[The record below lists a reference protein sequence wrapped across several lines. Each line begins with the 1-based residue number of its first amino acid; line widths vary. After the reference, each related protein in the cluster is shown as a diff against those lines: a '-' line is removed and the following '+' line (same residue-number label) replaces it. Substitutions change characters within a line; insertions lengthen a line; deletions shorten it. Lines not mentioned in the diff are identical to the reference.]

1 MFQNIVFAVA
11 LFATIAMS
19 NIGIT
24 DARMRISRMRTSRC
38 DCASTVSKERDEAY
52 NKYNTAISISENI
65 ITINNCPPGKEF
77 KYDDYSDD
85 YKVNCNN
92 CPDNYYRT
100 STNASCLHCP
110 VGYYSKSGDAECT
123 KAKTNSSNVHTFCGE
138 GSISGNNKFAEYKE
152 SCYSCYAENKE
163 YMPYKNNHDS
173 CFICPK
179 GSIVDRAAKSC
190 TECPAGYYEKD
201 NICIECD
208 IGTYNDKLGAS
219 KCNVCNNQN
228 AIAYNSV
235 GGYNCDNSIF
245 YDLTDTIKN
254 NLINMDMVLKPLAYS
269 ANLGVAMISNN
280 RRAAEIVIPGI
291 AITYFAIISM

>member
-1 MFQNIVFAVA
+1 MFQNIVFTVA
-11 LFATIAMS
+11 LVATIAMS
-19 NIGIT
+19 NIGRT

-38 DCASTVSKERDEAY
+38 DCADTLLKERDDAY
-52 NKYNTAISISENI
+52 CRYNTAIGISENI

-77 KYDDYSDD
+77 KYDNYNDD

-92 CPDNYYRT
+92 CSDNYYRT
-100 STNASCLHCP
+100 STNTSCLHCP

-138 GSISGNNKFAEYKE
+138 GSISGNNKFAIYKE
-152 SCYSCYAENKE
+152 SCYSCNYTNKE
-163 YMPYKNNHDS
+163 YMPYRNNHDS
-173 CFICPK
+173 CFICPN
-179 GSIVDRAAKSC
+179 GSVVDIFARSC
-190 TECPAGYYEKD
+190 TECPVGYYEK
-201 NICIECD
+201 NNVCVECD

-254 NLINMDMVLKPLAYS
+254 NLINMDMILKPLAYS
-269 ANLGVAMISNN
+269 ANFGVAMISNN
-280 RRAAEIVIPGI
+280 RRTAELVIPGI